1 MPAIRTGLLA
11 LSLLLATGARDLPV
25 PAGKG
30 WQHARTGLIL
40 PARLDGLPRFQL
52 SDKTAGEW
60 DVVAEFL
67 EQDDP
72 TIVTVH
78 LYHPAIDDVT
88 LWFDRSRK
96 QLEDRK
102 VFDEVKPTTPEA
114 IAFVPPGASSPA
126 SALRQTFKAE
136 KTFKSTSL
144 AIIPLGEWM
153 VAVRLSSFKAT
164 TGQLDERM
172 SRVIAA
178 IRWPAVLPPAPAL
191 HAIAACPAA
200 LEFEKAKVV
209 KGGGA
214 DLLLTLLGAS
224 MANDPK
230 VTRTDVTPAAWC
242 LDPATTQGVG
252 VYRPLGDGKGYL
264 LALQD
269 AGRTMG
275 VWPSLGSQIGT
286 KDAGA
291 YAVTLGDVDGRTI
304 AYPSFDKLP
313 APGQVVALLKGGPL
327 GSTGGAGADGK
338 RTINLNA
345 NAL

>member
-1 MPAIRTGLLA
+1 MRSIRTGLLA
-11 LSLLLATGARDLPV
+11 LSLLVSTGARDLPV

-40 PARLDGLPRFQL
+40 PAQLDGLPRFQL
-52 SDKTAGEW
+52 SDKTLGEW
-60 DVVAEFL
+60 DVVAEFIK
-67 EQDDP
+67 QDDP
-72 TIVTVH
+72 TIATIHV
-78 LYHPAIDDVT
+78 YHPAIDDVT

-96 QLEDRK
+96 QLEDRRVFGK
-102 VFDEVKPTTPEA
+102 VEPTTPEPV
-114 IAFVPPGASSPA
+114 AFVPPGASRPA
-126 SALRQTFKAE
+126 GALRQTFKVE
-136 KTFKSTSL
+136 NTFKSVSL
-144 AIIPLGEWM
+144 AVIPLGDWL

-164 TGQLDERM
+164 ADELDERM
-172 SRVIAA
+172 SRTVAA
-178 IRWPAVLPPAPAL
+178 IRWPTVLPPAPPL
-191 HAIAACPAA
+191 RAIGACPAPLA
-200 LEFEKAKVV
+200 FEKARVV

-230 VTRTDVTPAAWC
+230 VIKTDSKPVAWC
-242 LDPATTQGVG
+242 IDPATTQGVG

-275 VWPSLGSQIGT
+275 VWPSLGGQLGT

-313 APGQVVALLKGGPL
+313 APAQVVALLKGGSL
-327 GSTGGAGADGK
+327 GSTGGTGADGK